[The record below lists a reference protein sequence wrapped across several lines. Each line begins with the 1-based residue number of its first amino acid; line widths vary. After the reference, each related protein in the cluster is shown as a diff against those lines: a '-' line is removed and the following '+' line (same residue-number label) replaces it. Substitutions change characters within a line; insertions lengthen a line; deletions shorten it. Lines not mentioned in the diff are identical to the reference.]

1 MVHLMSKWDVS
12 EPQRKMSL
20 TPLPYEQALSNGGM
34 EKTYIF
40 CVICLKSS
48 QEIWQKPPSECFGKI
63 FVTQHSK
70 SLRFTFSWAAVG
82 SVMICPSVLM
92 AQVTPQKRQLMG
104 NPASIRAIHAAFK
117 QQDSSWGTGK
127 EEHSQ
132 KHLNFRALLA
142 DWI

>member
-48 QEIWQKPPSECFGKI
+48 QEI
-63 FVTQHSK
+63 
-70 SLRFTFSWAAVG
+70 
-82 SVMICPSVLM
+82 
-92 AQVTPQKRQLMG
+92 
-104 NPASIRAIHAAFK
+104 
-117 QQDSSWGTGK
+117 
-127 EEHSQ
+127 
-132 KHLNFRALLA
+132 
-142 DWI
+142 